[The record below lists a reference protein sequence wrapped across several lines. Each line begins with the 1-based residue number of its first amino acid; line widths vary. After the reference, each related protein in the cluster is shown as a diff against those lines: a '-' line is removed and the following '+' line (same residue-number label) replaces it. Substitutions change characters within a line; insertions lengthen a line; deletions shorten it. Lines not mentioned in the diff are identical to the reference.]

1 VGSDA
6 RTAAGFGRV
15 TEASTGPNKNSTDP
29 ITLRR
34 PTREDLSAIAAIE
47 SASFADPWSEAEFA
61 SVLETP
67 HTIFLVAE
75 AEKKSGIVGYVIAM
89 SVIDQAEILNIA
101 VPPEHR
107 GAGLGGG
114 LLDAALLEVERRGAE
129 SVFLEVRVS
138 NVAARALYSS
148 RGFVEVSRRKNYYR
162 TPVEDALVMQRA
174 GIG

>member
-1 VGSDA
+1 MGSRA
-6 RTAAGFGRV
+6 RTATGAGRV
-15 TEASTGPNKNSTDP
+15 SGGSPGSNERSAEPVS
-29 ITLRR
+29 LRR
-34 PTREDLSAIAAIE
+34 PTSEDLGVIAAIE
-47 SASFADPWSEAEFA
+47 AASFADPWSEAEFA

-75 AEKKSGIVGYVIAM
+75 TGKKSGIVGYVIAM
-89 SVIDQAEILNIA
+89 AVLDQAEILNVA
-101 VPPEHR
+101 VAPENR

-138 NVAARALYSS
+138 NVAARALYAS

>member
-1 VGSDA
+1 MGGGA
-6 RTAAGFGRV
+6 RTATGVGRV
-15 TEASTGPNKNSTDP
+15 TGDSLASDGKRLDSVQ
-29 ITLRR
+29 LRR
-34 PTREDLSAIAAIE
+34 PTREDLGAIAAIE
-47 SASFADPWSEAEFA
+47 AASFADPWSEAEFA

-75 AEKKSGIVGYVIAM
+75 PGENSGIVGYVIAM
-89 SVIDQAEILNIA
+89 AVLDQAEILNVA
-101 VPPEHR
+101 VSPGHR

-138 NVAARALYSS
+138 NTAARALYAS

>member
-1 VGSDA
+1 
-6 RTAAGFGRV
+6 V
-15 TEASTGPNKNSTDP
+15 TGGPGDSSESITDSV
-29 ITLRR
+29 TLRR
-34 PTREDLSAIAAIE
+34 PTPEDLGVIAAIE
-47 SASFADPWSEAEFA
+47 AASFADPWSEAEFA
-61 SVLETP
+61 SVLLTP

-75 AEKKSGIVGYVIAM
+75 AGRKSGIVGYVIAM
-89 SVIDQAEILNIA
+89 AVLDQAEILNVA
-101 VPPEHR
+101 VAPEYR
-107 GAGLGGG
+107 GGGLGGG

-138 NVAARALYSS
+138 NAAAKALYAS